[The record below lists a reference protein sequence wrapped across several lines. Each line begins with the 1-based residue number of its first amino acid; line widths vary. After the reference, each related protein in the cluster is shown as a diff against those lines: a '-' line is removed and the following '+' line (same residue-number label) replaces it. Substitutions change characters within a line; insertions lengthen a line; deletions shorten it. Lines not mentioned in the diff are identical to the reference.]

1 MPKTSAKPTT
11 AENLEAKF
19 DAGADVL
26 DFFDLR
32 SAKVVLPPKATPAR
46 TARGATTERGQSIDQ
61 LKRAMKI
68 AERIQKLERELSSI
82 LGK

>member
-1 MPKTSAKPTT
+1 MPKVSAKPTT

-19 DAGADVL
+19 DAGEDVL
-26 DFFDLR
+26 DFFDLG
-32 SAKVVLPPKATPAR
+32 SAKVVLPQKPPPTM
-46 TARGATTERGQSIDQ
+46 TTQGSTTERGQSIDQ
-61 LKRAMKI
+61 LKRAIKI